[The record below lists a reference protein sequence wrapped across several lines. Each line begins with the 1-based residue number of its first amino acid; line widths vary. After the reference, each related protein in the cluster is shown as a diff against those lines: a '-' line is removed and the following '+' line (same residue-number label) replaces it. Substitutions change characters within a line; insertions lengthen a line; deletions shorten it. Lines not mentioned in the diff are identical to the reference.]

1 VSLNAGSCLVV
12 PEQFNKLDRGVV
24 LEGEAFFD
32 VARNEQMPFIV
43 RIGDAMALVLGTQFN
58 VRAWD
63 GSVQVVVEKGEVEL
77 RRASDTTGVLIQ
89 TGEMSEVTR
98 MHELRQPRS
107 VNVGYYTAWR
117 YGRLA
122 FNDMPVPELLAEI
135 ERRYDVRCVVTD
147 STYNSKRITGY
158 FLEASLDDFLHN
170 IALALDLHVR
180 HRGRNVTF
188 Y

>member
-1 VSLNAGSCLVV
+1 MSLNAGSRLVV

-32 VARNEQMPFIV
+32 VARNEQMPFVV
-43 RIGDAMALVLGTQFN
+43 RIGDAMARVLGTQFN
-58 VRAWD
+58 VRARD

-107 VNVGYYTAWR
+107 VNVCYYTAWR

-122 FNDMPVPELLAEI
+122 FNDMPVPEPLAEI

-147 STYNSKRITGY
+147 SAFNSKRITGY

-170 IALALDLHVR
+170 IALVLDLHVR
-180 HRGRNVTF
+180 HRGHNVTF